1 MTIIKKVSIPFAA
14 VMLGLAALGNLL
26 QSYSEGLRAFCGLLA
41 TIFLIL
47 CLLKIC
53 LYPKDIV
60 KDFENPIQASVAAT
74 FPMALMLLATYLKPL
89 SAPLGLLLWWIG
101 VLLHILLIVF
111 FTLRFVLKF
120 DLKKVF
126 SSWYIVYV
134 GIAAASVSA
143 PAFKQ
148 QAFGTFAAYFGLVT
162 LIIVLVVVTIR
173 YIKYPV
179 PEPAKPLICIYAA
192 PTSLVIAG
200 YIQSVAN
207 KSKALVLVLLVV
219 ASILYIFALVQA
231 IRCLALPFYPS
242 YAAFTFPFV
251 ISAIATKQTMKMC
264 ALPALK
270 PFVLIETIIAVCLVA
285 YTTVRFVQALVS
297 NNK

>member
-89 SAPLGLLLWWIG
+89 SAPL
-101 VLLHILLIVF
+101 F
-111 FTLRFVLKF
+111 A
-120 DLKKVF
+120 
-126 SSWYIVYV
+126 SWYIVYV

-162 LIIVLVVVTIR
+162 LIILLVVVTIR
-173 YIKYPV
+173 YIKCPV

-207 KSKALVLVLLVV
+207 KSKTLVLVLLVV

-231 IRCLALPFYPS
+231 IRCLILPFYPS

-270 PFVLIETIIAVCLVA
+270 PFVLIETIIAICLVA
-285 YTTVRFVQALVS
+285 YTTVRFLQSLVS

>member
-60 KDFENPIQASVAAT
+60 KDFDNPIQASVAAT

-126 SSWYIVYV
+126 ASWYIVYV

-148 QAFGTFAAYFGLVT
+148 QAFGAFAAYFGLVT
-162 LIIVLVVVTIR
+162 LIILLVVVTIR
-173 YIKYPV
+173 YIKCPV

-207 KSKALVLVLLVV
+207 KSKTLVLVLLVV

-231 IRCLALPFYPS
+231 IRCLTLPFYPS
-242 YAAFTFPFV
+242 YASFTLPFV

-270 PFVLIETIIAVCLVA
+270 PFVLIETIIAICLVT
-285 YTTVRFVQALVS
+285 YTTVRFLQSLVS